1 MRRNLRGH
9 YVTMIEI
16 GDVREPGLMGQ
27 YLAKGIY
34 GHARSFTSPAET
46 LSDISVT
53 PNKIKSYCIQNQ

>member
-1 MRRNLRGH
+1 
-9 YVTMIEI
+9 MIEI